1 MGLFGAKK
9 KRKILIIDDEVSF
22 RTIMALNFE
31 ARGFTVAQ
39 ASSGDHGVQVAD
51 EESPDLILLDLMMPG
66 MSGFD
71 TLRYFRGNPKT
82 LSIPIIIVTARGFVE
97 DVERCLEGG
106 ANDYVQKPFDV
117 EALVAK
123 IQKLLD
129 PAAPPRPGD

>member
-1 MGLFGAKK
+1 MGLFGSKK
-9 KRKILIIDDEVSF
+9 KRKLLIIDDEVSF

-31 ARGFTVAQ
+31 ARGFEVAQ

-82 LSIPIIIVTARGFVE
+82 LTLPIIIVTARGFVE

-106 ANDYVQKPFDV
+106 ASDYIQKPFDI

-123 IQKLLD
+123 IDKLV
-129 PAAPPRPGD
+129 PK